1 MSKIFL
7 DSGNPEETRET
18 INLLGMGRPSN
29 FTLPPMATSAFSASN
44 VKLTGQT
51 TNPSL
56 VAKNLVGK
64 KMVEVELLS
73 FYKKIVTEISNLIPE
88 GSVSIEV
95 YADEKTSVEEMV
107 SQGKIM
113 NFWIPN
119 AHIKLPITING
130 LAAAEKLA
138 KEGIR
143 LNMTLC
149 FSQEQAAAVH
159 AATWG
164 AKKGD
169 VFVSPFIGRLDDRGE
184 NGMDLIKNIF
194 EMYQTN
200 NSHVELLT
208 ASVRNVSHLIQA
220 IEIGSDIITC
230 PLKTIKE
237 WSFGSAQ
244 DKIENNLRP
253 IEHKKLDLNQ
263 PWQNFNIRHEL
274 TDVGLAKFAS
284 DWKSVLI

>member
-1 MSKIFL
+1 LNKNINIKSKIFL
-7 DSGNPEETRET
+7 DSGNPEETKEAIR
-18 INLLGMGRPSN
+18 LLG
-29 FTLPPMATSAFSASN
+29 FLD
-44 VKLTGQT
+44 GQT

-56 VAKNLVGK
+56 VAKNFVGRR
-64 KMVEVELLS
+64 MYEIELLS
-73 FYKKIVTEISNLIPE
+73 LYKKIITEIFNLIPN

-95 YADEKTSVEEMV
+95 YADEKTFVEEMV
-107 SQGKIM
+107 SQGKVM
-113 NFWIPN
+113 NSWIPN
-119 AHIKLPITING
+119 AHIKLPITTNG
-130 LAAAEKLA
+130 LAAAEKLV

-143 LNMTLC
+143 VNMTLC

-159 AATWG
+159 AATKG
-164 AKKGD
+164 AKRGD

-194 EMYQTN
+194 EMYTTN

-208 ASVRNVSHLIQA
+208 ASVRNVSHLVQA

-237 WSFGSAQ
+237 WKELVMPAQ
-244 DKIENNLRP
+244 QLKLESNLRR
-253 IEHKKLDLNQ
+253 IEYKKLDLNQ
-263 PWQNFNIRHEL
+263 AWNNFNIHHEL

-284 DWKSVLI
+284 DWKSVLL

>member
-7 DSGNPEETRET
+7 DSGNPEETKET
-18 INLLGMGRPSN
+18 IKLLDD
-29 FTLPPMATSAFSASN
+29 LD
-44 VKLTGQT
+44 GQT

-56 VAKNLVGK
+56 VAKNFVGR
-64 KMVEVELLS
+64 KMYEIELLA
-73 FYKKIVTEISNLIPE
+73 FYKKIITEISALIPN

-107 SQGKIM
+107 SQGKMM

-119 AHIKLPITING
+119 AHIKLPITTNG
-130 LAAAEKLA
+130 LAAAEKLV

-159 AATWG
+159 SATKG

-169 VFVSPFIGRLDDRGE
+169 VFVSPFIGRLDDQGE

-194 EMYQTN
+194 EMYKTN
-200 NSHVELLT
+200 DSHVEILT
-208 ASVRNVSHLIQA
+208 ASVRSVSHLTRA
-220 IEIGSDIITC
+220 INIGSDIITC
-230 PLKTIKE
+230 PLKIIKE
-237 WSFGSAQ
+237 WREADPMQ
-244 DKIENNLRP
+244 ELKLENNLRP
-253 IEHKKLDLNQ
+253 IEYKKLDLNQ
-263 PWQNFNIRHEL
+263 AWQNFDIQHEL
-274 TDVGLAKFAS
+274 TNAGLAKFAS